1 MTSQGLC
8 SLPGRPDIYGVGV
21 RAAFYTQ
28 WLGTLIMEYISEDD
42 LSDLRFISLFS
53 SAAASISLVIGIACN
68 VLNPLDIYFLL
79 LFAMGF
85 FLFLMPLCIWRVITR
100 CQPHLDPFL
109 LTKENHGTFY
119 YLVALTILMAT
130 VSMGTWYYTVFL
142 PHLNRNCRDVVFML
156 GKVNLESK
164 GNVIVGAVFYIGVL
178 SSIGGF
184 IFLKSCCIPIRH
196 QSTRSRRNRTRII
209 WHLMKLRLVSG
220 LIIFTLLV
228 VAIELPIQWNYVQGV
243 YDFATITQLL
253 PFLFSIGI
261 FLRSWALYASSAN
274 TTGGEAGTRPSPN
287 TSLSSSS
294 SSSSNGEMANVVRI
308 YRSRSPRLYY
318 PYGYNNPYGYNYYG
332 HEQYQDRSP
341 YNYNDNYYNNYAN
354 LSQESQE
361 PRWPPGVYYSRRP

>member
-1 MTSQGLC
+1 MDMASQGLC

-53 SAAASISLVIGIACN
+53 SAAASISLVIGIAYN

-109 LTKENHGTFY
+109 LTKEIHGTFY
-119 YLVALTILMAT
+119 YLVALTILMTT
-130 VSMGTWYYTVFL
+130 VSMGTWYYTMFL
-142 PHLNRNCRDVVFML
+142 PHLSRDCRDVVFML
-156 GKVNLESK
+156 GKVNLDSK
-164 GNVIVGAVFYIGVL
+164 G
-178 SSIGGF
+178 
-184 IFLKSCCIPIRH
+184 
-196 QSTRSRRNRTRII
+196 TRII
-209 WHLMKLRLVSG
+209 WHLKKLRLISG

-228 VAIELPIQWNYVQGV
+228 VAVELPIQWNHVQGV

-253 PFLFSIGI
+253 PLLFSIGI
-261 FLRSWALYASSAN
+261 FLRSWALYASGAN

-287 TSLSSSS
+287 PSLSSSS
-294 SSSSNGEMANVVRI
+294 SSSSNSEMVNVVRI

-318 PYGYNNPYGYNYYG
+318 PYGYDPYGYNYYG
-332 HEQYQDRSP
+332 YEQYQDRL
-341 YNYNDNYYNNYAN
+341 NYNENYYNNYAN
-354 LSQESQE
+354 LSEESQE